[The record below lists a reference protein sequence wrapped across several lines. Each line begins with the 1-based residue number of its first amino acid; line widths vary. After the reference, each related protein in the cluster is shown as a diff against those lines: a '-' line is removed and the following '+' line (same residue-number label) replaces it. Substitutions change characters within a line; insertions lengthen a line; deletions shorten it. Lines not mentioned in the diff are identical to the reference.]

1 MANVL
6 DSGYKPVMY
15 ANKEIQTGS

>member
-6 DSGYKPVMY
+6 DS
-15 ANKEIQTGS
+15 NKRRFK